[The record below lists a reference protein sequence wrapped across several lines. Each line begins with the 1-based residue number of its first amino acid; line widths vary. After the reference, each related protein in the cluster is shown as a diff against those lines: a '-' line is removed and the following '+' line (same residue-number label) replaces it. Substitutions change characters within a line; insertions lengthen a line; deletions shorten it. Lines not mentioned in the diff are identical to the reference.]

1 MKKEV
6 IEEMENFS
14 IRVLK
19 GENATPQETA
29 VLPEILEILDRK
41 TAGRGEL

>member
-6 IEEMENFS
+6 IEEMESFS

-19 GENATPQETA
+19 GENVTPQETA

-41 TAGRGEL
+41 TASRDEK